1 MADFDTKPTSTA
13 TGPHTDAAVDS
24 YPAGSPPAPEHRRS
38 SSPVDGID
46 GDDVD
51 LQSDGHLIDLTRPEP
66 VVDRLP
72 RVRVFGL
79 DFVSCGSVAEV
90 SRRLLEGA
98 VVADDREPM
107 LVTPNVDIMVHLDRN
122 PDSPEADV
130 FRRAQYCLPDGQPLV
145 WASRLIGRR
154 LEARLPGSGL
164 FADLWPRLVAQRRP
178 VVVVAPS
185 QIVADELRRQHPM
198 ASFVV
203 PPMFDADDTGA
214 IDSIVTRVIELSRRC
229 RPEFVLIGIG
239 NPRDPRVATRLLRTW
254 PPELGPR
261 PVTMALGASFQLYLG
276 HTKRAPEW
284 VQRIGMEWFHRF
296 MQEPRRLF
304 HRYFIKDMAFV
315 GIVWQELKATRR
327 DSGGLVRSR

>member
-1 MADFDTKPTSTA
+1 MADFDTKPTSTTA
-13 TGPHTDAAVDS
+13 GPGNDAAVDA
-24 YPAGSPPAPEHRRS
+24 YPAGLSPASGHRRS
-38 SSPVDGID
+38 SSAVDRVD

-51 LQSDGHLIDLTRPEP
+51 LRSEPHLIDVIRSLP
-66 VVDRLP
+66 VLDRLP
-72 RVRVFGL
+72 RVHLFGL
-79 DFVSCGSVAEV
+79 DFVSCGSVVEV

-107 LVTPNVDIMVHLDRN
+107 VLTPNVDIMVHLDQN
-122 PDSPEADV
+122 PNSVEADA

-164 FADLWPRLVAQRRP
+164 FADLWPRLVAERRP

-185 QIVADELRRQHPM
+185 QVVADELGGQHPM

-203 PPMFDADDTGA
+203 PPMFDADDAGA
-214 IDSIVTRVIELSRRC
+214 IDSIVNRVIELSHRC

-239 NPRDPRVATRLLRTW
+239 NPKDPRVATRLLGTW
-254 PPELGPR
+254 PLELGPR
-261 PVTMALGASFQLYLG
+261 PVVMALGASFQLYLG
-276 HTKRAPEW
+276 HKTRAPAW

-296 MQEPRRLF
+296 LQEPRRLF
-304 HRYFIKDMAFV
+304 HRYFIKDMAFL
-315 GIVWQELKATRR
+315 GIVWREFKATRLH
-327 DSGGLVRSR
+327 SVGLVRSR